1 MNATNARPGKRRP
14 GKRGPSTRRP
24 GLGVGLLLA
33 CAAVALSACGN
44 TVQVRGNTPD
54 PEDVAAIQPGV
65 QSRQDIIDLLGSPS
79 TVSTFEDRKWYYI
92 GQKTQEVAFMKPEVL
107 DRSVLVITFDETGL
121 VRDMERYG
129 LDDAQQIDPVERETP
144 TEGRDLTFLQQ
155 LFGNIGRF
163 STGGE

>member
-1 MNATNARPGKRRP
+1 MNATNARPGKR
-14 GKRGPSTRRP
+14 GLSRGLR
-24 GLGVGLLLA
+24 VGLLVA

-44 TVQVRGNTPD
+44 TVQVRGNNPD
-54 PEDVAAIQPGV
+54 PEDVAAIKPGV

-107 DRSVLVITFDETGL
+107 DRNVLVITFDNTGL
-121 VRDMERYG
+121 VEGMEHYG
-129 LDDAQQIDPVERETP
+129 LDDAQEISPVERETP
-144 TEGRDLTFLQQ
+144 TEGRDLTLIQQ

-163 STGGE
+163 AGPR